1 MKTILPSLAALL
13 AFTIST
19 ATLLAGDAAADNL
32 SPGQILKN
40 VRENYASLASY
51 SDEGR
56 IVATMNG
63 NTSATTFTTR
73 LARSNFYRIEWQP
86 GAGSSLSAKNT
97 GAQAVWSSGAG
108 NFLEIGRGA
117 QNQISRELALT
128 EAAAPSVGA
137 TATVP
142 RIFFD
147 MPWGNPGGQLAD
159 LVSDGHRQADG
170 QVGGVDCYVFATE
183 LSGRQTTLW
192 IGRQDFLI
200 HQIRTVI
207 SAEAMRAVLVGAGTD
222 PGLLELKPGS
232 LGFTVTETH
241 AGIAVNKP
249 FSRWDFVPTFPLSP
263 SLDIE

>member
-1 MKTILPSLAALL
+1 M
-13 AFTIST
+13 
-19 ATLLAGDAAADNL
+19 
-32 SPGQILKN
+32 KN
-40 VRENYASLASY
+40 VLENYASLASY

-56 IVATMNG
+56 IVATLNG
-63 NTSATTFTTR
+63 NTSTTTFTTR

-86 GAGSSLSAKNT
+86 AAGSSRPAGNT
-97 GAQAVWSSGAG
+97 GAEAVWSSGAG

-128 EAAAPSVGA
+128 EAAAASGGA

-147 MPWGNPGGQLAD
+147 MPWGNQGDQLAD
-159 LVSDGHRQADG
+159 LVSDEHRQADG
-170 QVGGVDCYVFATE
+170 QVGGVDCYVFTRE

-200 HQIRTVI
+200 HQIRTVF
-207 SAEAMRAVLVGAGTD
+207 SAEAMRAMVTD
-222 PGLLELKPGS
+222 SELLELKPGS
-232 LGFTVTETH
+232 LALTVTETH
-241 AGIAVNKP
+241 ASIAVNKL